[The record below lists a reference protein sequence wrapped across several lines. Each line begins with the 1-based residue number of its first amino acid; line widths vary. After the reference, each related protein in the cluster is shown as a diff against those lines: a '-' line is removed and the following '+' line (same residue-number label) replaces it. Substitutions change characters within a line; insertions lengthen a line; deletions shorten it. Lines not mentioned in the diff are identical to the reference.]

1 MNADSTMSDCPF
13 CTESMTWSNVLQC
26 VRMELFPAISVKISE
41 CVQEKL
47 LMDSSFKMTDIGKEA
62 VMDVIERLKEKRTM
76 NNVEV
81 SYLLRLFNRAN
92 DHRMMNTGLLRDSM
106 VKFEKLVLQI
116 ENSNRISAQIYGIDA
131 ILLTYSVPI
140 ACWSE

>member
-1 MNADSTMSDCPF
+1 MEIECGLIEFESVSIDSMNVNSTMTDCPF

-47 LMDSSFKMTDIGKEA
+47 LMDSSFKMTNIGKEA

-76 NNVEV
+76 NNVEL
-81 SYLLRLFNRAN
+81 SYLLRLFDRAN
-92 DHRMMNTGLLRDSM
+92 DPFKGLSVD
-106 VKFEKLVLQI
+106 
-116 ENSNRISAQIYGIDA
+116 YH
-131 ILLTYSVPI
+131 LLLAAELTIWI
-140 ACWSE
+140 ALLDFLLI